1 MKLAVIGGTGL
12 IGSQV
17 VKKLNAAG
25 HEAVPYAQST
35 GTDVLSGQGLDEAVA
50 GADVLVNL
58 TNSPTFDEASLAFF
72 RTSMDNLLAAARK
85 GGVGHFVILSIVG
98 VDQVPELDYYRA
110 KALQEEILAAGPVPY
125 SIVRAT
131 QFMEFMD
138 AVLSWTADGDTV
150 RLPATPIQPIASKD
164 VAAAVADV
172 ATGAPLGGIRK
183 IAGPEVFSS
192 TTWAVSPWPT
202 RPTTA
207 PSSPTPPPACSPP
220 SRATSSPTW
229 TPTSPPPAT
238 PTGSPEPLAPP
249 GPPCGPTASWGA
261 AVPNA
266 HRVTAVQNAH
276 RVCVKTPSFRPKPYA
291 VAGVTANTTTP
302 PVRNASPIPWKG
314 PSGEVMCGPY
324 FASYAAITSS
334 STAGSA
340 TGSALPSTTRSSPS
354 VSEFLPV
361 VSAQCPSPA
370 RFLAFCSSAPVE
382 KYSTP
387 SCQAAST
394 GVTCSRPSGRTV
406 DTQKISA
413 DSSCRRASA
422 HSVAVTS
429 AAPGRGLSAEL

>member
-183 IAGPEVFSS
+183 IAGPEVFSLDDLGRL
-192 TTWAVSPWPT
+192 TLAHKADDRTVVTDPTAGMFAAVKGDVLTDMDAHLAPT
-202 RPTTA
+202 RYA
-207 PSSPTPPPACSPP
+207 D
-220 SRATSSPTW
+220 W
-229 TPTSPPPAT
+229 
-238 PTGSPEPLAPP
+238 LA
-249 GPPCGPTASWGA
+249 
-261 AVPNA
+261 
-266 HRVTAVQNAH
+266 
-276 RVCVKTPSFRPKPYA
+276 
-291 VAGVTANTTTP
+291 
-302 PVRNASPIPWKG
+302 
-314 PSGEVMCGPY
+314 
-324 FASYAAITSS
+324 
-334 STAGSA
+334 
-340 TGSALPSTTRSSPS
+340 
-354 VSEFLPV
+354 
-361 VSAQCPSPA
+361 
-370 RFLAFCSSAPVE
+370 
-382 KYSTP
+382 
-387 SCQAAST
+387 
-394 GVTCSRPSGRTV
+394 
-406 DTQKISA
+406 
-413 DSSCRRASA
+413 
-422 HSVAVTS
+422 
-429 AAPGRGLSAEL
+429 